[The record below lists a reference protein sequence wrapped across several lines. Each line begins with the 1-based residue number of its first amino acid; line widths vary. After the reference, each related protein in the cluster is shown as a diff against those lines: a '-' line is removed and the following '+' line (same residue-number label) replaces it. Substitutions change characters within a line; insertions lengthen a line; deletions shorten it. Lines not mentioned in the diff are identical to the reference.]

1 MKIDNSGK
9 ALGAVTARPLE
20 GRAMAKA
27 AQTAEKESVSI
38 NPLAAQL
45 SNVAGAGK
53 SEPTFDADK
62 VATIRQAIADGRFTV
77 KPEAIADGLLSSV
90 KELLAR

>member
-9 ALGAVTARPLE
+9 ALGIVPNRPLE
-20 GRAMAKA
+20 GRVAAKA
-27 AQTAEKESVSI
+27 EQSAEKESVSI

-45 SNVAGAGK
+45 SSVAGAGK
-53 SEPTFDADK
+53 SESTFDAEK
-62 VATIRQAIADGRFTV
+62 VAAIRQAISEGRFAV

>member
-9 ALGAVTARPLE
+9 ALGAVSARPLE
-20 GRAMAKA
+20 GRATAKA
-27 AQTAEKESVSI
+27 EQAAEKDSVII
-38 NPLAAQL
+38 NPLAAKL

-53 SEPTFDADK
+53 SESTFDADK
-62 VATIRQAIADGRFTV
+62 VAAIRQAISEGRFSV
-77 KPEAIADGLLSSV
+77 NSEKIADGLLSSV